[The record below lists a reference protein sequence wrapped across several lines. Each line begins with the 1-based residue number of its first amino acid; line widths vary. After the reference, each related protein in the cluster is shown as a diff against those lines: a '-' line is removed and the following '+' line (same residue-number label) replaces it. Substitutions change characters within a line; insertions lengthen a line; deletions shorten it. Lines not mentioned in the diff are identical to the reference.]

1 VSLGK
6 TPVTTI
12 IS

>member
-1 VSLGK
+1 L

-12 IS
+12 VTDPVR